1 MIKTIF
7 INRKDTID
15 TYQININ
22 KRKIERIQ
30 KAMDNFSIKD
40 EEQKVTTNSDFFVS
54 NPDFFGKKI
63 KILSKKYIGKDLI
76 FYYCCSEID
85 NVDVYEYKYYS
96 YTPYK
101 LSQLCDDLIKKDNS
115 LYLSY
120 CIHDILNYQCKSD
133 IERESLKKIL
143 NSIKFKKINDVSFLV
158 KFKNELDSLI
168 LQKST
173 AQLDVDFDKVVE
185 QEIQNMQV
193 INEAFHSQEL
203 NGQPLIYSMNEKNNI
218 KKKII
223 RSLPSFEKLK

>member
-133 IERESLKKIL
+133 IERESL
-143 NSIKFKKINDVSFLV
+143 
-158 KFKNELDSLI
+158 I
-168 LQKST
+168 LQKSI

-203 NGQPLIYSMNEKNNI
+203 NGQPLIYNMNEKNNI